1 MIVVG
6 VDENGLGPI
15 LGPLVTTA
23 VSFEL
28 SRYSPARHATV
39 GRELG
44 IDDSKATAGF
54 GQMAQAEGLAL
65 ALIEQLYGQPV
76 QDVAA
81 LFECLLLD
89 SPSSLQAPCPSSA
102 KPQCWSVP
110 LALPC
115 FGGDLPAGR
124 AMLGGLQKRGL
135 RPVHVRSALAC
146 TGSLNTRLRAGQSRV
161 EVDLELMERLVLD
174 ARARVAEPVR
184 AICGMVGGI
193 RNYPA
198 RMRHF
203 PRSGLTPVRASLG
216 TLAYDVE
223 GVGHVRFE
231 IDADA
236 RHLPV
241 ALASMVGKYVREL
254 WMARQNRFYR
264 AHDERFDDVSGYHDP
279 VTRRFIAASATLR
292 ISLGIDQE
300 CFIRHSEKTLLDEL
314 AAAARQT
321 PDVQLSLL

>member
-6 VDENGLGPI
+6 VDENGLGPL

-23 VSFEL
+23 TTFEL
-28 SRYSPARHATV
+28 SRYRPEKHAEL

-54 GQMAQAEGLAL
+54 GQMAVAEGLAL
-65 ALIEQLYGQPV
+65 ALVERLYGLAAG
-76 QDVAA
+76 DVDA
-81 LFECLLLD
+81 LFSCLLLD
-89 SPSSLQAPCPSSA
+89 APEALRAPCPTGA
-102 KPQCWSVP
+102 RAQCWSATI
-110 LALPC
+110 ALPC
-115 FGGDLPAGR
+115 FGGDVAAGR
-124 AMLGGLQKRGL
+124 AMLKALEARGL
-135 RPVHVRSALAC
+135 RPVHARSALAC
-146 TGSLNTRLRAGQSRV
+146 TGDLNARLRRGQSRV

-174 ARARVAEPVR
+174 AHGKAGEVVR

-198 RMRHF
+198 RMRHL
-203 PRSGLTPVRASLG
+203 PLRGLTPVRATLG
-216 TLAYDVE
+216 TLAFEVA

-254 WMARQNRFYR
+254 WMERQNRFYR
-264 AHDERFDDVSGYHDP
+264 KHDQSFPEVSGYHDP
-279 VTRRFIAASATLR
+279 VTRRFIDQSAALRTSLAIDDACFVRQSAR
-292 ISLGIDQE
+292 E
-300 CFIRHSEKTLLDEL
+300 LLETNAR
-314 AAAARQT
+314 AA
-321 PDVQLSLL
+321 QLPLL

>member
-23 VSFEL
+23 ASFQL

-54 GQMAQAEGLAL
+54 GQMALAEGLAL

-76 QDVAA
+76 HDLAA

-89 SPSSLQAPCPSSA
+89 SPSSLQEPCPRSA

-115 FGGDLPAGR
+115 FGGDVAAGR
-124 AMLGGLQKRGL
+124 AMLLGLEKRGL

-146 TGSLNTRLRAGQSRV
+146 TGNLNTRLRAGQSRV

-174 ARARVAEPVR
+174 ARAQLAEPVR

-203 PRSGLTPVRASLG
+203 PRAGLLPVRAPLG
-216 TLAYDVE
+216 TLAYEVT

-254 WMARQNRFYR
+254 WMARQNRFYQ
-264 AHDERFDDVSGYHDP
+264 AHDESFADVSGYHDP

-292 ISLGIDQE
+292 IALGIDDA
-300 CFIRHSEKTLLDEL
+300 CFIRHSAKTLVDEL
-314 AAAARQT
+314 AAAALQT